1 MMSNLSGV
9 CFKLVENLH
18 GSKSIS
24 SRDGRVVFVVSL
36 LYYYLWMMIMVR
48 SHIVKHILFVL
59 EKLLASHS
67 TELVFMCFSFTSN
80 SE

>member
-36 LYYYLWMMIMVR
+36 LYYYLWMMIMFR

-67 TELVFMCFSFTSN
+67 IGLVFYVFFFY
-80 SE
+80 E

>member
-9 CFKLVENLH
+9 CFKLVQNLH
-18 GSKSIS
+18 GSNSIS
-24 SRDGRVVFVVSL
+24 SRGGRVVFVVSL
-36 LYYYLWMMIMVR
+36 LYYYLWMMIMFR

-67 TELVFMCFSFTSN
+67 IELVFYVFFFY
-80 SE
+80 E